1 MLVAVGS
8 QNPIKV
14 KAVQTVFSEYF
25 SGIKVISVNVK
36 PSVGLQPMGLRITVK
51 GAVERALTALR
62 KTQANFGVG
71 LEAGLIENLAAAS
84 GFLNQQVC
92 VIVDKEERAT
102 VGISTAFEPP
112 YAVVESL
119 VSNKVREMEEVM
131 ESITGIKAIG
141 EKQGAVGFLTR
152 GKITR
157 YDLSLQATLAA
168 LIPFINP
175 SLYPRD
181 RLPKATSLLKRLEEL
196 DV

>member
-1 MLVAVGS
+1 M
-8 QNPIKV
+8 
-14 KAVQTVFSEYF
+14 
-25 SGIKVISVNVK
+25 
-36 PSVGLQPMGLRITVK
+36 
-51 GAVERALTALR
+51 
-62 KTQANFGVG
+62 
-71 LEAGLIENLAAAS
+71 
-84 GFLNQQVC
+84 
-92 VIVDKEERAT
+92 
-102 VGISTAFEPP
+102 
-112 YAVVESL
+112 

-181 RLPKATSLLKRLEEL
+181 RLPKATSLLKKLEEL